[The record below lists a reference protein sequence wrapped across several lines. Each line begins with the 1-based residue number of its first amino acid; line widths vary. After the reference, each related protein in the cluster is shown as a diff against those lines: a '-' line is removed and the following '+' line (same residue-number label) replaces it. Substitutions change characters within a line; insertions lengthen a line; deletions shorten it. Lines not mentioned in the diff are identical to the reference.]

1 MPAIS
6 SNSVYASHA
15 GSPIPWRRSNVRHA
29 SNELY
34 VDIVETLSVVLAPSG
49 RPLSAFA
56 NGTIAFT
63 CKVSGVPDLL
73 LTLSTSGGK
82 NEINNAMDLPCF
94 HPCVR
99 LGRWRDKPGE
109 LSFVPPDGRFVLAG
123 YECNLLPDLFSGSGK
138 ISTPNVNLPATVEI
152 KPLLGANGDEF
163 EVRLLVLSKNMVG
176 NTASE
181 PLSGMPGRGGTGVD
195 GGRFASA
202 AAGFNAAPKG
212 TSTAPALE
220 EVVVTIPISANVRNI
235 TDLRCSKGETHHLPT
250 EGVIEW
256 RVSTR
261 EAASIGSAGAT
272 LRCTVVGPLGD
283 DMDGIETNG
292 ISLGTDTFD
301 YDDGVINPT
310 NTSVESPGLAGK
322 PQRSKRQNSGLMPRS
337 ASLSFSVRGWLAS
350 GIKVESLQVNAKAS
364 KGLGAGVTPYKGV
377 KYHTVSRQGVE
388 VRC

>member
-1 MPAIS
+1 
-6 SNSVYASHA
+6 
-15 GSPIPWRRSNVRHA
+15 
-29 SNELY
+29 
-34 VDIVETLSVVLAPSG
+34 
-49 RPLSAFA
+49 
-56 NGTIAFT
+56 
-63 CKVSGVPDLL
+63 
-73 LTLSTSGGK
+73 
-82 NEINNAMDLPCF
+82 
-94 HPCVR
+94 
-99 LGRWRDKPGE
+99 
-109 LSFVPPDGRFVLAG
+109 
-123 YECNLLPDLFSGSGK
+123 LFSGSGK

-152 KPLLGANGDEF
+152 KPSLGVNGDEF

-181 PLSGMPGRGGTGVD
+181 PLSGMAGRGGTGVD

-202 AAGFNAAPKG
+202 AAGFNAAPRG

-220 EVVVTIPISANVRNI
+220 EVVVTIPIPANVRNI

-250 EGVIEW
+250 ESIIEW

-283 DMDGIETNG
+283 DIDGIETNG
-292 ISLGTDTFD
+292 ISLRTDTFD
-301 YDDGVINPT
+301 YDDGTSTNPG
-310 NTSVESPGLAGK
+310 VESPGVGK
-322 PQRSKRQNSGLMPRS
+322 PQRPKRQNSSLMPRS